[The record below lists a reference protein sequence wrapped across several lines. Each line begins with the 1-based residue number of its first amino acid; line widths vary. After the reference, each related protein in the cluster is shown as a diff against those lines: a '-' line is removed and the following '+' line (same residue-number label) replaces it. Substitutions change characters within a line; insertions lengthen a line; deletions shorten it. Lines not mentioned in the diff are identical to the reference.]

1 MNQEKIMHI
10 LLEPLVTEKSTFV
23 GEKNNQFLF
32 KVHNDA
38 SKTEIKKA
46 VESLFGVK
54 VLSVQVINVKGK
66 IKMFKNRYGS
76 RKGFKK
82 SYVRLAP
89 GNDIN
94 FSNI

>member
-1 MNQEKIMHI
+1 MNQEELMQV

-23 GEKNNQFLF
+23 GEKNNQFVF

-46 VESLFGVK
+46 VELLFGVK
-54 VLSVQVINVKGK
+54 VLSVQVSNVRGK
-66 IKMFKNRYGS
+66 KKMFKNRLGS
-76 RKGFKK
+76 RRNFKK

-89 GNDIN
+89 DNDIN
-94 FSNI
+94 FSGT